1 MFYANYRRVKRSNMP
16 LTIRVQKTYGL
27 RQRRGGGS
35 RKKQQ
40 GEGFKTKIR
49 SAIRKSRKVVKWI
62 YHLGKKAA
70 VSNVGKVLLHEGIK

>member
-1 MFYANYRRVKRSNMP
+1 MFYAKYRRVKRSNIL
-16 LTIRVQKTYGL
+16 LTIRVQKIYGL

-49 SAIRKSRKVVKWI
+49 SVIRKSGKVVKWI
-62 YHLGKKAA
+62 YHLGKKVA
-70 VSNVGKVLLHEGIK
+70 VSKVGKVPVHEGIK